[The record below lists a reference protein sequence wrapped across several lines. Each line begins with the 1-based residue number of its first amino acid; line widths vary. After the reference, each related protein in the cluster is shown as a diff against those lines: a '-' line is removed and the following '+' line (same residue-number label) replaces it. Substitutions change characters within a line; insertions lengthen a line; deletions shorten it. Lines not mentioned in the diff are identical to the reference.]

1 VPPVTPR
8 YPGYPLRVLLPAVM
22 ALVTVACSG
31 PEVAP
36 GERIYLTGEG
46 HDGRVAYRQGPRWL
60 SRGQFGC
67 AVCHGADGAG
77 RFVQAGQAA
86 GAAPAITARAL
97 AARGYDAA
105 ALSRAI
111 RDGVAADG
119 RELSYYMPRWQ
130 LDAAEMQA
138 LLAHLDGL

>member
-1 VPPVTPR
+1 
-8 YPGYPLRVLLPAVM
+8 M

-46 HDGRVAYRQGPRWL
+46 HDGRVAYRRGPRWL

-67 AVCHGADGAG
+67 AVCHAADGAG
-77 RFVQAGQAA
+77 RFVQA

-119 RELSYYMPRWQ
+119 RALSYYMPRWQ
-130 LDAAEMQA
+130 LDTAEMHA